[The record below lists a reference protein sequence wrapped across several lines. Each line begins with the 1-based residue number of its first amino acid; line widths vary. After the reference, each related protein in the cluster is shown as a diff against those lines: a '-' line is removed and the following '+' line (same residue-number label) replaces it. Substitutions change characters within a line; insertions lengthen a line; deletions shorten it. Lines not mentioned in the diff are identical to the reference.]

1 MFQREIAVLV
11 HFSKNKENNES
22 LGGMFEREIPV
33 LVCHSGF
40 GRWLEAEQI
49 HVYSPRVSPEEMF
62 LEFDWSSI

>member
-49 HVYSPRVSPEEMF
+49 QDSRGTGSRGQYLMQ
-62 LEFDWSSI
+62 L